1 MELAAG
7 VARPRPQGTWPAVVT
22 PVAQLTPLQ
31 DSARGPGETW
41 SPGRELSLSLVCVC
55 VYACGAPEAAVEE
68 GLEMTVVPP
77 WRRRV
82 KERKPGPMNP
92 EVGEQHQLGL
102 S

>member
-31 DSARGPGETW
+31 DSAWGPGETW
-41 SPGRELSLSLVCVC
+41 PPGRELSLSLVCVC
-55 VYACGAPEAAVEE
+55 VSVCLDKQADRQPDFKE
-68 GLEMTVVPP
+68 LTPTVVESGC
-77 WRRRV
+77 RV
-82 KERKPGPMNP
+82 GCKVSGR
-92 EVGEQHQLGL
+92 